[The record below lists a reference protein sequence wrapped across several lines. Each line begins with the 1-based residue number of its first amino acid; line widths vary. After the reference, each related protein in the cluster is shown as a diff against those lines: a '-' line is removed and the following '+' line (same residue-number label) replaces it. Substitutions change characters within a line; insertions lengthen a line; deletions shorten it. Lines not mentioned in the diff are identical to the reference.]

1 MKKRRKILLAISLV
15 LVLAAVVVAVLQSRK
30 TEPAVIEVG
39 DDFGVHDDWRPL
51 TNEECFDRADLVVR
65 GNYKG
70 LVEGFPFILDGRP
83 LQFCKLQ
90 VEEVYKGDCGDTLIF
105 LNAGGEVNVKDYVK
119 AAKREG
125 VLGEKVGPPLLYL
138 DYLKEDYPDL
148 NVIYRWKDEFTF
160 VPEEGQEYLVFL
172 NWFEYGNVRGAYTPM
187 NALYGKQQMVGVRKI
202 NEDGQVQN
210 PYSYRYETLDFM

>member
-1 MKKRRKILLAISLV
+1 MKKRRKILIAISLV
-15 LVLAAVVVAVLQSRK
+15 LVLAVVIAAMQSEK
-30 TEPAVIEVG
+30 TEPVVIEVG
-39 DDFGVHDDWRPL
+39 DDLGVHDDWRTV
-51 TNEECFDRADLVVR
+51 TNGECFERAELVVR
-65 GNYKG
+65 GKYEG
-70 LVEGFPFILDGRP
+70 LVNGFPFIIDGRP
-83 LQFCKLQ
+83 VQFFKFQ
-90 VEEVYKGDCGDTLIF
+90 VEEIYKGACSDTLIL

-125 VLGEKVGPPLLYL
+125 IVAEKVGPPLLYL

-148 NVIYRWKDEFTF
+148 NVVYRWKDEFTF

-172 NWFEYGNVRGAYTPM
+172 KWFEYGNVTGAYAPM
-187 NALYGKQQMVGVRKI
+187 NALYGKQQAVGMRKI